1 MTKTHKN
8 GTVALK
14 RVSLKIQ
21 DGEFVFINGHSG
33 AGKSTI
39 VRLLMCEDVPTYGD
53 VIIDGVNT
61 QDLSHRQI
69 PKFRRQM
76 GVVFQD
82 FRLNP
87 SMNVYDNIAFAMRVV
102 GRKRKEIKQRVATV
116 LDIVGLSHKTK
127 SYPSQ
132 LSGGEQQRV
141 AIARAIVNS
150 PKMIIADEPTGN
162 IDPKMSLEVM
172 EMLDIINK
180 SGITVVVVTHEKDL
194 VERFGK
200 RVITLEKGRIKFDTA
215 HPEIVR
221 NPNDADDDFNE
232 DEIRALELEHSRRVN
247 REKRVHFG
255 RRHRKSLFETDL
267 DEEEVDLSRGIFDD
281 EPDESSQPEE
291 DDEETSILQSET
303 VLEQRVE
310 APSVPEE
317 PVVAADSAVESVDV
331 EKLSTA
337 EVVEP
342 EDATDTEQSQLT
354 ETPLS
359 EETPAEK
366 TEPAPQEDP
375 NKDIEDFERA
385 KMDLEK
391 SFEQIKSDILSALSP
406 DKEPSD
412 TEKEEAEDQ

>member
-247 REKRVHFG
+247 RDNRVHFG
-255 RRHRKSLFETDL
+255 RRRRKSLFETDL
-267 DEEEVDLSRGIFDD
+267 DEEEVDFSRGIFDD
-281 EPDESSQPEE
+281 EPDESSQPEVE
-291 DDEETSILQSET
+291 DETIILNSET
-303 VLEQRVE
+303 EPDQGVE
-310 APSVPEE
+310 GPSVREQA
-317 PVVAADSAVESVDV
+317 VVAEGSAVESVEETV
-331 EKLSTA
+331 LFTA
-337 EVVEP
+337 EVV
-342 EDATDTEQSQLT
+342 DSVDTKTTEQPQST
-354 ETPLS
+354 ETSLS
-359 EETPAEK
+359 EEPLAEK
-366 TEPAPQEDP
+366 TEMESQEDP

-412 TEKEEAEDQ
+412 TGKEEAEDQ

>member
-221 NPNDADDDFNE
+221 DPNEADDDFNE

-247 REKRVHFG
+247 REKRGHFG

-281 EPDESSQPEE
+281 EPDESSQPEVE
-291 DDEETSILQSET
+291 DETIILNSET
-303 VLEQRVE
+303 EPDQGVE
-310 APSVPEE
+310 GPSVREQA
-317 PVVAADSAVESVDV
+317 VVAEDSAVESVEETV
-331 EKLSTA
+331 LFTA
-337 EVVEP
+337 EVV
-342 EDATDTEQSQLT
+342 DSVDTKTTEQPQST
-354 ETPLS
+354 ETSLS
-359 EETPAEK
+359 EEPLAEK
-366 TEPAPQEDP
+366 TEPEPQEDP

-412 TEKEEAEDQ
+412 AEKEEAEDQ

>member
-221 NPNDADDDFNE
+221 DPNEADDDFNE

-267 DEEEVDLSRGIFDD
+267 DEEEVDFSRGIFDA
-281 EPDESSQPEE
+281 EPDESSQPEVE
-291 DDEETSILQSET
+291 DETIILNSET
-303 VLEQRVE
+303 EPDQGVE
-310 APSVPEE
+310 GPSVREQA
-317 PVVAADSAVESVDV
+317 VVAEDSAVESVEETV
-331 EKLSTA
+331 LFTA
-337 EVVEP
+337 EVV
-342 EDATDTEQSQLT
+342 DSVDTKTTEQPQST
-354 ETPLS
+354 ETSLS
-359 EETPAEK
+359 EEPPAEK
-366 TEPAPQEDP
+366 TEPEPQEDP

-412 TEKEEAEDQ
+412 TGKEEAEDQ

>member
-221 NPNDADDDFNE
+221 DPNEADDDFNE

-267 DEEEVDLSRGIFDD
+267 DEEEVDFSRGIFDD
-281 EPDESSQPEE
+281 EPDESSQPEVE
-291 DDEETSILQSET
+291 DETIILNSET
-303 VLEQRVE
+303 EPDQGVE
-310 APSVPEE
+310 GPSVREQA
-317 PVVAADSAVESVDV
+317 VVAEDSAVESVEETV
-331 EKLSTA
+331 LFTA
-337 EVVEP
+337 EVV
-342 EDATDTEQSQLT
+342 DSVDTKTTEQPQST
-354 ETPLS
+354 ETSLS
-359 EETPAEK
+359 EEPPAEK
-366 TEPAPQEDP
+366 TEPEPQEDP

-412 TEKEEAEDQ
+412 TGKEEAEDQ

>member
-221 NPNDADDDFNE
+221 DPNEADDDFNE

-255 RRHRKSLFETDL
+255 RRRRKSLFETDL
-267 DEEEVDLSRGIFDD
+267 DEEEVDFSRGIFDD
-281 EPDESSQPEE
+281 EPDESSQPEVE
-291 DDEETSILQSET
+291 DETIILNSET
-303 VLEQRVE
+303 EPDQGVE
-310 APSVPEE
+310 GPSVREQA
-317 PVVAADSAVESVDV
+317 VVAEDSAVESVEETV
-331 EKLSTA
+331 LFTA

>member
-247 REKRVHFG
+247 RDNRVHFG
-255 RRHRKSLFETDL
+255 RRRRKSLFETDL
-267 DEEEVDLSRGIFDD
+267 DEEEVDFSRGIFDD
-281 EPDESSQPEE
+281 EPDESSQPEVE
-291 DDEETSILQSET
+291 DETIILNSET
-303 VLEQRVE
+303 EPDQGVE
-310 APSVPEE
+310 ALSVPEE
-317 PVVAADSAVESVDV
+317 PLDAADSSVEPVDV
-331 EKLSTA
+331 EVLSTA

-354 ETPLS
+354 EAPLS

>member
-247 REKRVHFG
+247 RDNRVHFG
-255 RRHRKSLFETDL
+255 RRRRKSLFETDL
-267 DEEEVDLSRGIFDD
+267 DEEEVDFSRGIFDD
-281 EPDESSQPEE
+281 EPDESSQPEVE
-291 DDEETSILQSET
+291 DETIILNSET
-303 VLEQRVE
+303 EPDQGVE
-310 APSVPEE
+310 GPSVPEQV
-317 PVVAADSAVESVDV
+317 VVAEDSAVESVEETV
-331 EKLSTA
+331 LFTA
-337 EVVEP
+337 EVV
-342 EDATDTEQSQLT
+342 DSVDTKTTEQPQSTQT
-354 ETPLS
+354 SLS

-366 TEPAPQEDP
+366 TEMESQEDP

-385 KMDLEK
+385 KIDLEK

-406 DKEPSD
+406 DKGPSD
-412 TEKEEAEDQ
+412 TGKEEAEDQ

>member
-247 REKRVHFG
+247 RDNRVHFG
-255 RRHRKSLFETDL
+255 RRRRKSLFETDL
-267 DEEEVDLSRGIFDD
+267 DEEEVDFSRGIFDD
-281 EPDESSQPEE
+281 EPDESSQPEVE
-291 DDEETSILQSET
+291 DETIILNSET
-303 VLEQRVE
+303 EPDQGVE
-310 APSVPEE
+310 GPSVPEQV
-317 PVVAADSAVESVDV
+317 VVAEDSAVESVEETV
-331 EKLSTA
+331 LFTA
-337 EVVEP
+337 EVV
-342 EDATDTEQSQLT
+342 DSVDTKTTEQPQSTQT
-354 ETPLS
+354 SLS

-366 TEPAPQEDP
+366 TEMESQEDP

>member
-247 REKRVHFG
+247 RDNRVHFG
-255 RRHRKSLFETDL
+255 RRRRKSLFETDL
-267 DEEEVDLSRGIFDD
+267 DEEEVDFSRGIFDD
-281 EPDESSQPEE
+281 EPDESSQPEVE
-291 DDEETSILQSET
+291 DETIILNSET
-303 VLEQRVE
+303 EPDQGVE
-310 APSVPEE
+310 ALSVPEE
-317 PVVAADSAVESVDV
+317 PLDAADSSVEPVDV
-331 EKLSTA
+331 EVLSTA

-412 TEKEEAEDQ
+412 TGKEEAEDQ

>member
-255 RRHRKSLFETDL
+255 RRRRKSLFETDL
-267 DEEEVDLSRGIFDD
+267 DEEEVDFSRGIFDD
-281 EPDESSQPEE
+281 EPDESSQPEVE
-291 DDEETSILQSET
+291 DETIILNSET
-303 VLEQRVE
+303 EPDQGVE
-310 APSVPEE
+310 GPSVREQA
-317 PVVAADSAVESVDV
+317 VVAEDSAVESVEETV
-331 EKLSTA
+331 LFTA
-337 EVVEP
+337 EVV
-342 EDATDTEQSQLT
+342 DSVDTKTTEQPQST
-354 ETPLS
+354 ETSLS
-359 EETPAEK
+359 EEPPAEK
-366 TEPAPQEDP
+366 TEPEPQEDP

-412 TEKEEAEDQ
+412 TGKEEAEDQ

>member
-247 REKRVHFG
+247 RDNRVHFG
-255 RRHRKSLFETDL
+255 RRRRKSLFETDL
-267 DEEEVDLSRGIFDD
+267 DEEEVDFSRGIFDD
-281 EPDESSQPEE
+281 EPDESSQPEVE
-291 DDEETSILQSET
+291 DETIILNSET
-303 VLEQRVE
+303 EPDQGVE
-310 APSVPEE
+310 GPSVREQA
-317 PVVAADSAVESVDV
+317 VVAEDSAVESVEETV
-331 EKLSTA
+331 LFTA
-337 EVVEP
+337 EVV
-342 EDATDTEQSQLT
+342 DSVDTKTTEQPQST
-354 ETPLS
+354 ETSLS
-359 EETPAEK
+359 EEPLAEK
-366 TEPAPQEDP
+366 TEPESQEDP

-385 KMDLEK
+385 KIDLEK

-412 TEKEEAEDQ
+412 TGKEEAEDQ

>member
-247 REKRVHFG
+247 RDNRVHFG
-255 RRHRKSLFETDL
+255 RRRRKSLFETDL
-267 DEEEVDLSRGIFDD
+267 DEEEVDFSRGIFDD
-281 EPDESSQPEE
+281 EPDESSQPEVE
-291 DDEETSILQSET
+291 DETIILNSET
-303 VLEQRVE
+303 EPDQGVE
-310 APSVPEE
+310 GPSVPEQV
-317 PVVAADSAVESVDV
+317 VVAEDSAVESVEETV
-331 EKLSTA
+331 LFTA
-337 EVVEP
+337 EVV
-342 EDATDTEQSQLT
+342 DSVDTKTTEQPQSTQT
-354 ETPLS
+354 SLS

-366 TEPAPQEDP
+366 TEMESQEDP

-385 KMDLEK
+385 KIDLEK

>member
-247 REKRVHFG
+247 RDNRVHFG
-255 RRHRKSLFETDL
+255 RRRRKSLFETDL
-267 DEEEVDLSRGIFDD
+267 DEEEVDFSRGIFDD
-281 EPDESSQPEE
+281 EPDESSQPEVE
-291 DDEETSILQSET
+291 DETIILNSET
-303 VLEQRVE
+303 EPDQGVE
-310 APSVPEE
+310 GPSVREQA
-317 PVVAADSAVESVDV
+317 VVAEDSAVESVEETV
-331 EKLSTA
+331 LFTA

>member
-247 REKRVHFG
+247 RDNRVHFG
-255 RRHRKSLFETDL
+255 RRRRKSLFETDL
-267 DEEEVDLSRGIFDD
+267 DEEEVDFSRGIFDD
-281 EPDESSQPEE
+281 EPDESSQPEVE
-291 DDEETSILQSET
+291 DETIILNSET
-303 VLEQRVE
+303 EPDQGVE
-310 APSVPEE
+310 GPSVREQA
-317 PVVAADSAVESVDV
+317 VVAEDSAVESVEETV
-331 EKLSTA
+331 LFTA
-337 EVVEP
+337 EVV
-342 EDATDTEQSQLT
+342 DSVDTKTTEQPQST
-354 ETPLS
+354 ETSLS
-359 EETPAEK
+359 EEPLAEK
-366 TEPAPQEDP
+366 TEMESQEDP

-385 KMDLEK
+385 KIDLEK

>member
-221 NPNDADDDFNE
+221 DPNEADDDFNE

-267 DEEEVDLSRGIFDD
+267 DEEEVDFSRGIFDD
-281 EPDESSQPEE
+281 EPDESSQPEVE
-291 DDEETSILQSET
+291 DETIILNSET
-303 VLEQRVE
+303 EPDQGVE
-310 APSVPEE
+310 GPSVREQA
-317 PVVAADSAVESVDV
+317 VVAEDSAVESVEETV
-331 EKLSTA
+331 LFTA
-337 EVVEP
+337 EVV
-342 EDATDTEQSQLT
+342 DSVDTKTTEQPQST
-354 ETPLS
+354 ETSLS

>member
-221 NPNDADDDFNE
+221 DPNEADDDFNE

-247 REKRVHFG
+247 RDNRVHFG
-255 RRHRKSLFETDL
+255 RRRRKSLFETDL
-267 DEEEVDLSRGIFDD
+267 DEEEVDFSRGIFDD
-281 EPDESSQPEE
+281 EPDESSQPEVE
-291 DDEETSILQSET
+291 DETIILNSET
-303 VLEQRVE
+303 EPDQGVE
-310 APSVPEE
+310 GPSVREQA
-317 PVVAADSAVESVDV
+317 VVAEDSAVESVEETV
-331 EKLSTA
+331 LFTA
-337 EVVEP
+337 EVV
-342 EDATDTEQSQLT
+342 DSVDTKTTEQPQST
-354 ETPLS
+354 ETSLS
-359 EETPAEK
+359 EEPLAEK
-366 TEPAPQEDP
+366 TEMESQEDP

-385 KMDLEK
+385 KIDLEK

-412 TEKEEAEDQ
+412 TGKEEAEDQ

>member
-255 RRHRKSLFETDL
+255 RRRRKSLFETDL
-267 DEEEVDLSRGIFDD
+267 DEEEVDFSRGIFDD
-281 EPDESSQPEE
+281 EPDESSQPEVE
-291 DDEETSILQSET
+291 DETIILNSET
-303 VLEQRVE
+303 EPDQGVE
-310 APSVPEE
+310 GPSVREQA
-317 PVVAADSAVESVDV
+317 VVAEDSAVESVDV

-354 ETPLS
+354 EAPLS

-412 TEKEEAEDQ
+412 TGKEEAEDQ

>member
-247 REKRVHFG
+247 RDNRVHFG
-255 RRHRKSLFETDL
+255 RRRRKSLFETDL
-267 DEEEVDLSRGIFDD
+267 DEEEVDFSRGIFDD
-281 EPDESSQPEE
+281 EPDESSQPEVE
-291 DDEETSILQSET
+291 DETIILNSET
-303 VLEQRVE
+303 EPDQGVE
-310 APSVPEE
+310 GPSVPEQV
-317 PVVAADSAVESVDV
+317 VVAEDSAVESVEETV
-331 EKLSTA
+331 LFTA
-337 EVVEP
+337 EVV
-342 EDATDTEQSQLT
+342 DSVDTKTTEQPQSTQT
-354 ETPLS
+354 SLS

-366 TEPAPQEDP
+366 TEMESQEDP

-385 KMDLEK
+385 KIDLEK

-406 DKEPSD
+406 DKGPSD